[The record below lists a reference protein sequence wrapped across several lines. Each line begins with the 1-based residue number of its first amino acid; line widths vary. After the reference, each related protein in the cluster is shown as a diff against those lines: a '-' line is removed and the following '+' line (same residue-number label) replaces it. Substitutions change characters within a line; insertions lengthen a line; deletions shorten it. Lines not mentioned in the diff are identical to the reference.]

1 MILSSCCN
9 ADFLLWLSAHFN
21 WKELNLKHYDVQN
34 IILKMHQKKNIK
46 KYPKHDY
53 YLKQND
59 LLHNGKIKVWWS
71 YIIFSIH

>member
-46 KYPKHDY
+46 NTP
-53 YLKQND
+53 NM
-59 LLHNGKIKVWWS
+59 IT
-71 YIIFSIH
+71 I